1 MKKLHSFV
9 FYALVAPAITLG
21 AGTVLAQ
28 QSTDRST
35 DRQQQNTQPGQSG
48 NQSNLKSLQ
57 GDQGNR
63 QQTGQSGSTTGTDA
77 NTLRNQSSMQNRGHI
92 RSVPANG
99 NQASDLIGAKVR
111 TAANEDIGSVSE
123 LIIDQNG
130 QVVAIVVGT
139 GGFLGMGKSDV
150 AIGWDHVTISGAA
163 DKRELR
169 VDVTGADLRN
179 APKYENKK

>member
-1 MKKLHSFV
+1 MKKLKSLV

-28 QSTDRST
+28 QSTDRNT
-35 DRQQQNTQPGQSG
+35 DRQQSTQPGQTG

-57 GDQGNR
+57 SDQSNKQR
-63 QQTGQSGSTTGTDA
+63 TGQSGSMTGTDA
-77 NTLRNQSSMQNRGHI
+77 NTMGNQSSMQNRGYMS
-92 RSVPANG
+92 SVPANG
-99 NQASDLIGAKVR
+99 NRASDLIGAKVR
-111 TAANEDIGSVSE
+111 TAADDDIGSVSE

-139 GGFLGMGKSDV
+139 GGFLGMGQNDV

-163 DKRELR
+163 DKRDLR
-169 VDVTGADLRN
+169 VDVTGADLRT
-179 APKYENKK
+179 APKFVSKN